1 MIYLSN
7 PHPFLQVRAIMAQYM
22 ELPLEEG
29 DAADGGGGGG
39 GIGGRLKRLGGGV

>member
-1 MIYLSN
+1 LIYLSN

-29 DAADGGGGGG
+29 DAADGGGGG
-39 GIGGRLKRLGGGV
+39 IGGRLKRLGGGV